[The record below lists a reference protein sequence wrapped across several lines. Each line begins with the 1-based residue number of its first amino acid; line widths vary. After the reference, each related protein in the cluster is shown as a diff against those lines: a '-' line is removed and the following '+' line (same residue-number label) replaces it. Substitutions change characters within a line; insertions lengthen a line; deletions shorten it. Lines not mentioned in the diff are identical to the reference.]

1 MGLSTDSTVQGVTH
15 VPGLK
20 CHPCASLNTNYK
32 DIHVT
37 RGYKGSRSAGR
48 RDYAEMLP
56 SACSKSARRSLQS
69 SIPTETRPSPP
80 PMPAS
85 SPAPWPIPAHEAD
98 PEGH

>member
-20 CHPCASLNTNYK
+20 WHPCASLNTNYK

-48 RDYAEMLP
+48 WDYAEMLP
-56 SACSKSARRSLQS
+56 SACSKSARRSRQS
-69 SIPTETRPSPP
+69 SIPTETRTSPS
-80 PMPAS
+80 PMPACS
-85 SPAPWPIPAHEAD
+85 SSACVIPEWVVVL
-98 PEGH
+98 G